1 VDKKEGDNM
10 ASKIKCPTWFD
21 KESKKEWKRILELL
35 EQEHKEFTDKDLKAL
50 EGYCVSYSKW
60 KKCEKIID
68 EKGFTFTTPNGYE
81 QQRPEISI
89 ANKSQQEMRSWMKE
103 LGFTEA
109 SRARMNKNNA
119 LSSNPEDVDS
129 EMEKMISK

>member
-1 VDKKEGDNM
+1 MAKKN
-10 ASKIKCPTWFD
+10 ICPSWLD
-21 KESKKEWKRILELL
+21 DEAKKEWKRIVKLL
-35 EQEHKEFTDKDLKAL
+35 ETEKKDFTDKDLKAL

-60 KKCEKIID
+60 KKCENIIN

-109 SRARMNKNNA
+109 SRARMNKNN
-119 LSSNPEDVDS
+119 SSISPTDGYTQEDK
-129 EMEKMISK
+129 EMEEIIND